1 MKNCILCNKPHLE
14 RRSEF
19 RKVKIKSI
27 EVEYEYFWD
36 YCPELDLEFESEELI
51 DENRD
56 IIIILLSG
64 MFILIFFNLI
74 NNLTR
79 S

>member
-51 DENRD
+51 DENLNRVRREYNKIKGD
-56 IIIILLSG
+56 K
-64 MFILIFFNLI
+64 
-74 NNLTR
+74 
-79 S
+79 